1 MPLTVAY
8 LTVTMPLCGIRG
20 VRATMPMRNRHEQ
33 PRSCSLPQSSPHRP
47 LVAGNFHLIE
57 IHEACRLTG
66 IRDVQEAK
74 AVAFI
79 ESDGCGVV
87 ESIQNNL
94 MKSITW
100 VPWPAHRQSL
110 ATAKRPILTAGMI
123 VRRLPLGNLRQN
135 QLRHETLS
143 MDTASL
149 ETLKKATVLSPRFQ
163 A

>member
-1 MPLTVAY
+1 MIKPSN
-8 LTVTMPLCGIRG
+8 
-20 VRATMPMRNRHEQ
+20 RALHGDGHRHKQ
-33 PRSCSLPQSSPHRP
+33 PRPCSQAQASPPRP
-47 LVAGNFHLIE
+47 WVAGNFHQIE

-66 IRDVQEAK
+66 IRNVKEAK

-100 VPWPAHRQSL
+100 VPWPARRQSL

-123 VRRLPLGNLRQN
+123 VRRLPLSHAAL
-135 QLRHETLS
+135 
-143 MDTASL
+143 ASG
-149 ETLKKATVLSPRFQ
+149 VGGPNPRW
-163 A
+163 